1 MVVSQ
6 HLDLSDVP
14 RPLRQFRSFKKIPD
28 RALDVARRALDDDDD
43 FRARLRDALDEDAV
57 GRAGWLVL
65 DRPDGWEDDLAD
77 LVAEVEL
84 DEVTAALRAD
94 NEQLKRD
101 LARARDVADG
111 ASEVV
116 ARLEAD
122 LAEAQ
127 QARDDLEARLA
138 AATDE
143 VARLGHERAQAVRSL
158 EQEKDRSARRVAEV
172 RTLSERVGELETEL
186 AELRDQVAA
195 KPQPAGLAEPVAPV
209 DPVEPADISFAGE
222 PSSSGGPDLE
232 ALSQLVAD
240 ASSAAQALASALA
253 KASHVLHPSTDDEP
267 ERASTAPS
275 SSTRG
280 RARSR
285 ARRRPTPLPLGVL
298 DDSVDAARHLISV
311 EGMVLLVDGYNVTLR
326 NFGDLPIDLQ
336 RGRLVDALSALSA
349 RSGVEVVVVFDTA
362 EEVHAAPLRRA
373 RSVQVQ
379 FTPVEL
385 EADDVLLDAIDRYP
399 HDRPVTVVSSDG
411 RVREGARRKGANVLT
426 SEQLA
431 ALFS

>member
-1 MVVSQ
+1 
-6 HLDLSDVP
+6 
-14 RPLRQFRSFKKIPD
+14 
-28 RALDVARRALDDDDD
+28 D

-57 GRAGWLVL
+57 GRAGWRVL

-127 QARDDLEARLA
+127 QARDDLEVRLA

-186 AELRDQVAA
+186 AELRDQ
-195 KPQPAGLAEPVAPV
+195 
-209 DPVEPADISFAGE
+209 
-222 PSSSGGPDLE
+222 
-232 ALSQLVAD
+232 
-240 ASSAAQALASALA
+240 
-253 KASHVLHPSTDDEP
+253 
-267 ERASTAPS
+267 
-275 SSTRG
+275 
-280 RARSR
+280 
-285 ARRRPTPLPLGVL
+285 
-298 DDSVDAARHLISV
+298 
-311 EGMVLLVDGYNVTLR
+311 
-326 NFGDLPIDLQ
+326 
-336 RGRLVDALSALSA
+336 
-349 RSGVEVVVVFDTA
+349 
-362 EEVHAAPLRRA
+362 
-373 RSVQVQ
+373 
-379 FTPVEL
+379 
-385 EADDVLLDAIDRYP
+385 
-399 HDRPVTVVSSDG
+399 
-411 RVREGARRKGANVLT
+411 
-426 SEQLA
+426 
-431 ALFS
+431 